1 MERAFLMVAVSA
13 AIYPNSSR
21 NTQHVIMSAPE
32 EVTPDLLLYAYS
44 QGIFPM
50 GNEDGDIYWYDPD
63 PRAIIPLDTF
73 HVPRTLARRIRQ
85 GGFEVRVDSAFR
97 QVITACAEPRADQG
111 IWITPPIIELY
122 CELHALGYAHSV
134 ETWINGE
141 LVGGLYG
148 VALGGLFAGE
158 SMFSRATD
166 SSKIALVHL
175 VQRLV
180 SGGFVLL
187 DTQFMT
193 EHLRRFGTLEISRA
207 AYQQRLQVALQ
218 IDAIFDPLR
227 LMRAG

>member
-1 MERAFLMVAVSA
+1 
-13 AIYPNSSR
+13 
-21 NTQHVIMSAPE
+21 MSAPE

-141 LVGGLYG
+141 LVGGLYE